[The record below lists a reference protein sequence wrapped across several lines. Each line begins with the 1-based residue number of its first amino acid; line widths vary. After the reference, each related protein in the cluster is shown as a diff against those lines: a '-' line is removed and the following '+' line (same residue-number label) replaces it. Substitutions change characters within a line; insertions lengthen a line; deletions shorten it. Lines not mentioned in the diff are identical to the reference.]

1 MIMYVLQDS
10 CLAHASAA
18 KIDPKGTI
26 PVESQEATPAL
37 SRAKYFT
44 RSRFI
49 HLSHLIIL
57 CASIFLV
64 VCVLLSERECVDDDN
79 PVSTSSSTIT
89 HTFTITFRF
98 LSFLHFP
105 FLPSNPCPPLFATNL
120 PLYCTFLTRFAS
132 PKLPTNL
139 LPFREDFSSDCQ
151 YRHALGSLN
160 EHTTDSYS
168 LAGFCSRY
176 GEPIESHGDSVDSL
190 PGNEQESSPAPF
202 DSTIVTSTISFKL
215 LICLGG
221 ILV

>member
-1 MIMYVLQDS
+1 MRRL
-10 CLAHASAA
+10 LRLN
-18 KIDPKGTI
+18 PKSTI
-26 PVESQEATPAL
+26 PAVSPEAAPAL
-37 SRAKYFT
+37 SRANYFT

-57 CASIFLV
+57 CTSIFLV

-98 LSFLHFP
+98 LSFFISLFSPPIPVLP
-105 FLPSNPCPPLFATNL
+105 FSPQTS

-160 EHTTDSYS
+160 EHTTDFYS
-168 LAGFCSRY
+168 LASFCSRY

-202 DSTIVTSTISFKL
+202 DSAIVHLYYPSN
-215 LICLGG
+215 C
-221 ILV
+221 

>member
-1 MIMYVLQDS
+1 MRRLLRLTQRAQS
-10 CLAHASAA
+10 LRCPKKLLLPFLAL
-18 KIDPKGTI
+18 TI
-26 PVESQEATPAL
+26 SLA
-37 SRAKYFT
+37 RD
-44 RSRFI
+44 FI

-89 HTFTITFRF
+89 HIFTISFRF

-105 FLPSNPCPPLFATNL
+105 FLPSNPCPPLSPQTS

-160 EHTTDSYS
+160 EHTTDFYS

-202 DSTIVTSTISFKL
+202 DSTIVTSTISL
-215 LICLGG
+215 QAVNLPRRYTCLRS
-221 ILV
+221 VT